1 MILFYTTKLTARIA
15 YIIKHL
21 FTSTLGIP
29 VTLTIDRKEFE
40 QYEGPKINYTNEA
53 SSGIHIHPHSLLFEQ
68 NVQVLT
74 PGISE
79 YQNIPILFPVSE
91 TSSLPF
97 DPFAAAFFMITR
109 YEEYWPQPLDKFGRV
124 LARSSVAYQLG
135 FLEIPVVD
143 HWALMVQHLVESTYP
158 SFHFPKR
165 DYKYMPT
172 FDVDIAFAYR
182 CRSVWRTTAS
192 TIKSILYQR
201 FEDVQERFRVLL
213 NNHPDPY
220 DIFLWLHDF
229 NVQHKISPLY
239 FFQVGRYG
247 RYDKNI
253 SPTYPAMKKLIRE
266 TEGNYQL
273 GIHPSYR
280 SGGNLELLKE
290 EINTLENI
298 IGKKVIQSRQHFLKL
313 RFPETYKNLISCGIT
328 DDFTMGYASRPGFR
342 AGTCTPFHFYDLS
355 TETETGLSIH
365 PFQIMDGTLNQ
376 YMHLSPLEAI
386 DCISRINEEVRKVN
400 GTFISLWHNESL
412 SEIREW
418 SGWQDVFFGLVRIAN
433 ARTQI

>member
-1 MILFYTTKLTARIA
+1 MILIYATTITPRIA

-21 FTSTLGIP
+21 FTSVLDVP
-29 VTLTIDRKEFE
+29 VKLTINRAEFA

-53 SSGIHIHPHSLLFEQ
+53 SVGIHIHPHSLLFEQ
-68 NVQVLT
+68 EVKIVN
-74 PGISE
+74 PGVSE

-91 TSSLPF
+91 TSSIPF

-124 LARSSVAYQLG
+124 LARSSMAYQHG

-143 HWALMVQHLVESTYP
+143 HWTLMLQHLVESHYP

-165 DYKYMPT
+165 NYQYTPT
-172 FDVDIAFAYR
+172 FDVDIAFAY
-182 CRSVWRTTAS
+182 CHRSLWRTAAA

-201 FEDVQERFRVLL
+201 FDDVHERFQVIL

-220 DIFLWLHDF
+220 DIFSWLHDF
-229 NVQHKISPLY
+229 SVQHKISPLY

-253 SPTYPAMKKLIRE
+253 SPTFPAMKKLIRQ
-266 TEGNYQL
+266 TASHYQI
-273 GIHPSYR
+273 GIHPSFQ
-280 SGGNLELLKE
+280 SNANKKLINE
-290 EINTLENI
+290 EITTLENI
-298 IGKKVIQSRQHFLKL
+298 IGKQITRSRQHFLKI
-313 RFPETYKNLISCGIT
+313 RFPETYQHLISCGIT
-328 DDFTMGYASRPGFR
+328 DDYTMGYASRPGFR
-342 AGTCTPFHFYDLS
+342 AGTCTPFRFYDLS
-355 TETETGLSIH
+355 TETETGLNIH

-386 DCISRINEEVRKVN
+386 DCISRINNEVRKVN

-412 SEIREW
+412 SEMHEW
-418 SGWQDVFFGLVRIAN
+418 SGWQDVFLGLIKIATVKN
-433 ARTQI
+433 